1 MWKNVAQLLV
11 IHSSFK
17 IKLNV
22 TFIQKLFIFSFLA
35 FSRFSF
41 SCIVSIPKETSE
53 EEQILKKSFKEKN
66 MLKKIAPKFK
76 SIRRSLMISLL
87 DCEIVI
93 TLIE

>member
-1 MWKNVAQLLV
+1 MFLL
-11 IHSSFK
+11 
-17 IKLNV
+17 

-53 EEQILKKSFKEKN
+53 EEQILKKKKSVKEKN

-76 SIRRSLMISLL
+76 SIRRSLMISLWNF
-87 DCEIVI
+87 EVVT